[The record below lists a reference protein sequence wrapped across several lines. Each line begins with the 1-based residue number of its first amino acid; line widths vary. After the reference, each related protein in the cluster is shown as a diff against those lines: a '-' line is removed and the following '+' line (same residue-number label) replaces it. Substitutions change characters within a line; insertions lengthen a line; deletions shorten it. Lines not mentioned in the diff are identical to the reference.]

1 LKVGPD
7 TSSLIETLM
16 AACLMFIWAADP
28 FVRAF
33 DLNETKDRLQKQL
46 QRFNELPQD
55 EPAGVTVVPDFSASG
70 PKVGS

>member
-1 LKVGPD
+1 
-7 TSSLIETLM
+7 M